1 MCVSISNEVR
11 YTRSYRSEIALTDY
25 RKLAEEFVA
34 MHANTPR
41 LRTTKEI
48 EEFSRGEIQAMDYI
62 SNSSGDVHP
71 GDITRALMVTTA
83 RTAAMLKALERRDM
97 VVRET
102 DPYDSRQVI
111 VKLTDKGKY
120 FVDRRREEVI
130 ARTVKMFEYLGEE
143 DAKAFVRIQKK
154 LIDSGVEWR

>member
-1 MCVSISNEVR
+1 MIN
-11 YTRSYRSEIALTDY
+11 YRE
-25 RKLAEEFVA
+25 LAEEFVA

-48 EEFSRGEIQAMDYI
+48 EEFSRGEMQAMYLI
-62 SNSSGDVHP
+62 SSSSGDVHP
-71 GDITRALMVTTA
+71 GDITKALMVSTA
-83 RTAAMLKALERRDM
+83 RTAAMLKALEHRGLI
-97 VVRET
+97 VRET

-111 VKLTDKGKY
+111 VKLTDKGKD

>member
-1 MCVSISNEVR
+1 M
-11 YTRSYRSEIALTDY
+11 ADY

-62 SNSSGDVHP
+62 SISEKDVHP
-71 GDITRALMVTTA
+71 GEISKALMVTSA
-83 RTAAMLKALERRDM
+83 RTAAMLKALERRGL
-97 VVRET
+97 VVRVT
-102 DPYDSRQVI
+102 DPYDRRQVI
-111 VKLTDKGKY
+111 VKLTDKGKD
-120 FVDRRREEVI
+120 VVAKRREEVI
-130 ARTVKMFEYLGEE
+130 ARTEKMFEYLGEE

>member
-1 MCVSISNEVR
+1 M
-11 YTRSYRSEIALTDY
+11 TDF

-48 EEFSRGEIQAMDYI
+48 EDFSRGEIQALDYI
-62 SNSSGDVHP
+62 SASPNDIHP
-71 GDITRALMVTTA
+71 GEISKALMVTTA
-83 RTAAMLKALERRDM
+83 RVAAMLKALERRGLI
-97 VVRET
+97 VREA

-111 VKLTDKGKY
+111 VRLTDKGKEA
-120 FVDRRREEVI
+120 VDRRREEVI
-130 ARTVKMFEYLGEE
+130 ARTEKMFEYLGEE
-143 DAKAFVRIQKK
+143 DAENFVRIQKK